1 MNVLFRLDA
10 GKKYGLGHLTRNI
23 YLHDELISRNF
34 NTLFIIKTDDT
45 GFIKEF
51 LTEKNINID
60 AHFLNNKTSQEIDIN
75 TITKISNLK
84 NIKIAII
91 DHYNY
96 NIKYLESIKKNN
108 LILVNYDI
116 NIKKNFVSDVI
127 LNPNIGFNLQD
138 YKGTCR
144 YDTRLCIGK
153 KYLIINPK
161 LKKKKST
168 KRVKENILISFG
180 GGTYPEKIF
189 NLIDRVTDNKELK
202 FIIISS
208 DKKIINITKSNT
220 KVYFGD
226 LDYNKIYSSLRF
238 AIVSG
243 GVTSQELAFLN
254 IPMLIYPYA
263 DNHKKTI
270 TGLIKANLAL
280 KAKME
285 NLLNLDKFE
294 TYKLVPKIK
303 IDNKGIERITK
314 EISEAF
320 ISKYSISGER
330 INLRPLKIT
339 DTPTIIRWRND
350 VEIKKWMINQDSIS
364 KESHIDWFNSRK
376 NRFDFII
383 EENKSKKP
391 IGTLNLKLTSK
402 FEAELGKLIG
412 ENFFLGKGYANESSN
427 LLINFA
433 FNNLYLKKL
442 FVYTKTTNQ
451 KNINLNKKLG
461 FKIEQKMKIN
471 SNQVYKM
478 CLKNNV

>member
-23 YLHDELISRNF
+23 YLHNELISRNF

-45 GFIKEF
+45 KFIKDF
-51 LTEKNINID
+51 LTEKKINID
-60 AHFLNNKTSQEIDIN
+60 IHFLNNKTSQELDIN
-75 TITKISNLK
+75 TITKIVNLK

-96 NIKYLESIKKNN
+96 TIKYLESIKKNN
-108 LILVNYDI
+108 LILVNYDVY
-116 NIKKNFVSDVI
+116 IKNNFVSDVI
-127 LNPNIGFNLQD
+127 LNPNIGFNIKD
-138 YKGTCR
+138 YFGKCR
-144 YDTRLCIGK
+144 NDARLCIGK

-161 LKKKKST
+161 LKKKNST
-168 KRVKENILISFG
+168 KRAKENILISFG

-189 NLIDRVTDNKELK
+189 NLIDRVTDNKNLK

-208 DKKIINITKSNT
+208 DKKINKITKSNS
-220 KVYFGD
+220 KVYFGNF
-226 LDYNKIYSSLRF
+226 DYNKIYSSLRF

-263 DNHKKTI
+263 DNHKQTI
-270 TGLIKANLAL
+270 TGLIKTNLAL

-285 NLLNLDKFE
+285 DLLNLDKFE
-294 TYKLVPKIK
+294 IHKLFPKIK
-303 IDNKGIERITK
+303 IDNKGVERITK
-314 EISEAF
+314 EISEAL
-320 ISKYSISGER
+320 ISKYSIYGER
-330 INLRPLKIT
+330 INLRPMKIT
-339 DTPTIIRWRND
+339 DTSTIIRWRND
-350 VEIKKWMINQDSIS
+350 IDIKKWMINQDSIS

-383 EENKSKKP
+383 EENKSNKP

-402 FEAELGKLIG
+402 SEAELGKLIG
-412 ENFFLGKGYANESSN
+412 EKFFLGKGYANESSN

-451 KNINLNKKLG
+451 KNIKLNKKLG
-461 FKIEQKMKIN
+461 FKIEQEMKIN